1 MNATM
6 VASGTKAVPPV
17 VSSIQDIPLAK
28 IRESKTNP
36 RRAFDDAKLAELA
49 ENIRQHGVLQPIL
62 VRPLPEGEAGTYEL
76 VAGARRFRASTIAK
90 RETIPAT
97 VRELTDAQALELQV
111 IENVQRVDVHPL
123 DEAQGYAALIQL
135 QPNTYTVETI
145 ASRVGRSPAYV
156 SGRLRLLQ
164 LIPEAK
170 QAFYEDKLTVALAFE
185 VARLQPNDQRR
196 ALQECF
202 SHHRNAS
209 AVLKDKSAEVVTT
222 VRELRGWIAR
232 EIHLDLTNAP
242 FDPQDEKLLPSAGA
256 CSRCPKQTGSNPLLF
271 PDIPRKASICTDRE
285 CYRAKVEALVQ
296 IQVKPLAEKG
306 EKPLRVSQAPA
317 WQVNGHA
324 KDVLFEGQY
333 HRAKAKG
340 ECPNTKAAVLIDGKG
355 AGSIFYLCQAEKCD
369 VHNRVTRY
377 QPKPQ
382 EQAQRKKEA
391 LAERVEQLSRVRVL
405 EAIRKKLPDVL
416 SRPDSE
422 MVALD
427 YFRRLGHDNHRR
439 LSKLYAWEEKKSKTS
454 WGAQTVDYEKIAAAA
469 VQAMKPAELNR
480 FLVVCALVSD
490 LYCPGYNPRQSLEN
504 SSNLARTAA
513 RYECDTAKIARTVRE
528 ELCAKKT
535 TPSKPREARGSERSE
550 RLRPKP
556 STKKHQK

>member
-1 MNATM
+1 MKRSWRN
-6 VASGTKAVPPV
+6 S
-17 VSSIQDIPLAK
+17 
-28 IRESKTNP
+28 R
-36 RRAFDDAKLAELA
+36 
-49 ENIRQHGVLQPIL
+49 NIRQHGVLQPIL
-62 VRPLPEGEAGTYEL
+62 LRPLPEGEAGTYEL
-76 VAGARRFRASTIAK
+76 VAGTRRYRASKLAK
-90 RETIPAT
+90 RESIPAT

-135 QPNTYTVETI
+135 EPDTYTVESI

-156 SGRLRLLQ
+156 SGRLRLIQ

-170 QAFYEDKLTVALAFE
+170 QAFYEDKLTVAHAFE
-185 VARLQPNDQRR
+185 IARLQPNDQRR

-202 SHHRNAS
+202 PQYRNA
-209 AVLKDKSAEVVTT
+209 AAILKDKKAEATT
-222 VRELRGWIAR
+222 VRELRAWIER

-242 FDPQDEKLLPSAGA
+242 FDPQDEKLLRAAGA

-271 PDIPRKASICTDRE
+271 PEIPRRASICTDRE
-285 CYRAKVEALVQ
+285 CYRAKVEALVH
-296 IQVKPLAEKG
+296 IQVRPLEEKG

-317 WQVNGHA
+317 WQANGHA

-333 HRAKAKG
+333 RRAKAKG
-340 ECPNTKAAVLIDGKG
+340 ECPTTKAAVLIDGKG

-377 QPKPQ
+377 QPTPQ
-382 EQAQRKKEA
+382 EKAKRKNEA
-391 LAERVEQLSRVRVL
+391 LAERVEKLSRVRIL

-416 SRPDSE
+416 SRPDLE

-439 LSKLYAWEEKKSKTS
+439 LFKLYTWEEKKSKTS
-454 WGAQTVDYEKIAAAA
+454 WGAQTVDYDKIAEAA
-469 VQAMKPAELNR
+469 VQDMKAADVNR

-490 LYCPGYNPRQSLEN
+490 LYCPGFNPSINLAKG
-504 SSNLARTAA
+504 SNLSRTAA
-513 RYECDTAKIARTVRE
+513 RYKIDHPKIAAATRAEMSRLKGT
-528 ELCAKKT
+528 L
-535 TPSKPREARGSERSE
+535 ARQQNG
-550 RLRPKP
+550 K
-556 STKKHQK
+556 STIHKQNK